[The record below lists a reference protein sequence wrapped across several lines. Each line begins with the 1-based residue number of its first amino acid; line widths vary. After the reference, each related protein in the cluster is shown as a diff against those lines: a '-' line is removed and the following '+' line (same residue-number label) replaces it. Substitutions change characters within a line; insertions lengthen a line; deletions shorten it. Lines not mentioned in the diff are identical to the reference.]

1 MNLSSSTGLSMSR
14 STTLSEPA
22 DVLSGVPQGTVLG
35 PLLFLLYINDLPQY
49 VSPGTAVRLFADDS
63 GLYRPIACKN
73 DHITLQEDLNN
84 LQVWEQEWS
93 MQFHPQKCQLLR
105 VTSKTNPSIYTY
117 KIHGIDIEVTDDAR
131 YLGVSINNKLS
142 WNNHIDN
149 ISHKA
154 NNTLNFIHRNF
165 KTCKPKVKEKLYT
178 TYVRPS
184 LEFSS
189 SVWDPHTKK
198 NIDKLE
204 RVQRRAARFVRSN
217 YSRNQSVT
225 SLMRDMNWTPLRE
238 RKARAKVTTVYKAT
252 HHMVDIPFDLP
263 LTHSN
268 TRSSQ
273 NFYLPYARTD
283 VYKHSYYQN
292 AIRQWISLPTPIRES
307 PSLSDFERA
316 IKGHVIIIHY

>member
-1 MNLSSSTGLSMSR
+1 
-14 STTLSEPA
+14 
-22 DVLSGVPQGTVLG
+22 
-35 PLLFLLYINDLPQY
+35 
-49 VSPGTAVRLFADDS
+49 
-63 GLYRPIACKN
+63 
-73 DHITLQEDLNN
+73 
-84 LQVWEQEWS
+84 

-238 RKARAKVTTVYKAT
+238 RRARAKVTTVYKAT

-292 AIRQWISLPTPIRES
+292 AIRQWNSLPTHIRES

-316 IKGHVIIIHY
+316 IKGHVIITHY